1 MSAAVDASIEAAR
14 SGEVGIELFLLGCVI
29 ALAVVLWV
37 EYETT
42 RPRHGAPA
50 KELAVAGATTATS
63 MRSKLMRFLGIPP
76 RATLNLV

>member
-1 MSAAVDASIEAAR
+1 
-14 SGEVGIELFLLGCVI
+14 VI